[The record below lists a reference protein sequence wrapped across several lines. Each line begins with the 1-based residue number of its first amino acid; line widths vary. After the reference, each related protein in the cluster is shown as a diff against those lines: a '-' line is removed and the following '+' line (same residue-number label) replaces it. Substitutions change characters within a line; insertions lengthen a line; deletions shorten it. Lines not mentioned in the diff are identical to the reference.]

1 MLLCARLFRDLE
13 TVMPGL
19 TLALVVTL
27 AAAPAAASPQSP
39 PDDPDRKICVREA
52 RIGTRLVRTRCL
64 TEAQW
69 REMRRESRELTQW
82 LQQIGDIAGA
92 R

>member
-1 MLLCARLFRDLE
+1 MTGFTFTLLA
-13 TVMPGL
+13 
-19 TLALVVTL
+19 ALS
-27 AAAPAAASPQSP
+27 AAPAQTAPPTP
-39 PDDPDRKICVREA
+39 PDDPNKKICVREA
-52 RIGTRLVRTRCL
+52 KVGTRLTRTRCL

-69 REMRRESRELTQW
+69 REIRRESRELTQW

>member
-1 MLLCARLFRDLE
+1 MAGF
-13 TVMPGL
+13 
-19 TLALVVTL
+19 TLAVVAAL
-27 AAAPAAASPQSP
+27 LAAPAQSSRSSP
-39 PDDPDRKICVREA
+39 PDDPSKKICVREA
-52 RIGTRLVRTRCL
+52 KIGTRLTRTRCL